1 MIMKLDDGKR
11 SAASGRHNLLELLGC
26 LLERSSRYWRR
37 IQTWSVRQVSWCN
50 DVDARDQGYEKGFTI
65 ISGSCSGFRST
76 RTGVT

>member
-1 MIMKLDDGKR
+1 VIMKLDDGKR

-50 DVDARDQGYEKGFTI
+50 DVDARGTKFFD
-65 ISGSCSGFRST
+65 
-76 RTGVT
+76 GVVE